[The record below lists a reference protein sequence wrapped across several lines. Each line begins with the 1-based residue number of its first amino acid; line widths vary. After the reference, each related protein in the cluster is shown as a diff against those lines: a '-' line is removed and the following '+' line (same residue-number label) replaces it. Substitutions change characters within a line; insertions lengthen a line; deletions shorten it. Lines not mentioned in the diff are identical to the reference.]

1 MWGYIGRLPMTL
13 IIKTLF
19 CLYIVI
25 QILLLLTSR
34 VQYFDCQ
41 IIAICVVF
49 CGLIQQ
55 FSSLQ

>member
-13 IIKTLF
+13 IKPLF

-41 IIAICVVF
+41 IISICVVF